1 MTEQDVG
8 PIDYLALEFPQARI
22 TGEGMAALLD
32 LVDRGIIRILDLRF
46 AVRGEDGSITAVAL
60 ADLDHDGKLDLAV
73 FEGAQSDLLD
83 NDDLSEAASL
93 VAPASAVGL
102 LVYENRWAGPFV
114 TAMRNAGAEVMA
126 SGRIPVDDVIAALD
140 TLESAKT

>member
-1 MTEQDVG
+1 
-8 PIDYLALEFPQARI
+8 
-22 TGEGMAALLD
+22 
-32 LVDRGIIRILDLRF
+32 
-46 AVRGEDGSITAVAL
+46 
-60 ADLDHDGKLDLAV
+60 
-73 FEGAQSDLLD
+73 
-83 NDDLSEAASL
+83 
-93 VAPASAVGL
+93 